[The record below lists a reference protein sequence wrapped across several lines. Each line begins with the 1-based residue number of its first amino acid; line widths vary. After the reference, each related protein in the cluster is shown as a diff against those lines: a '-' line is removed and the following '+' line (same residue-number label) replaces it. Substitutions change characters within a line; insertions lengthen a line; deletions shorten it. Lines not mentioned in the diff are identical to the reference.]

1 MVGRSECLVGDGH
14 VLLVRGTG
22 RVGWTGRGLRAE
34 RGESRLLFGWMTYGG
49 SGVSFVTK

>member
-1 MVGRSECLVGDGH
+1 MVGDGH

-22 RVGWTGRGLRAE
+22 RVGCTGRGLRVE
-34 RGESRLLFGWMTYGG
+34 RGESRLLFGRMTCSG